1 MPINLFHRK
10 PLEPAVDSTT
20 PVFLVVGLGNP
31 GRDYREN
38 RHNIGFIVIDRLAED
53 IGVKLTRVQNRALTG
68 SGMLDQV
75 KVILAKPQ
83 TYMNASGMA
92 VRALL
97 EKREETPE
105 SLVVIADDVALPW
118 GMIRLRERGR
128 SGGHNGLES
137 VIGAMGTG
145 EFCRVRL
152 GIQPEHPVSDVAAY
166 VLAPMRKAQLAVAAE
181 AVDRAAEA
189 VAMILKEG
197 MKRAMTRFNQKVSP
211 SRQ

>member
-1 MPINLFHRK
+1 MRVI
-10 PLEPAVDSTT
+10 
-20 PVFLVVGLGNP
+20 VGLGNP
-31 GRDYREN
+31 GSQYQFTP
-38 RHNIGFIVIDRLAED
+38 HNLGFLVIDRLSERA
-53 IGVKLTRVQNRALTG
+53 GVRVTRPEAISLVAVARVTG
-68 SGMLDQV
+68 EEV
-75 KVILAKPQ
+75 VLAKPQ

>member
-1 MPINLFHRK
+1 MRVI
-10 PLEPAVDSTT
+10 
-20 PVFLVVGLGNP
+20 VGLGNP
-31 GRDYREN
+31 GSQYQFTP
-38 RHNIGFIVIDRLAED
+38 HNLGFLVIDRLSEGA
-53 IGVKLTRVQNRALTG
+53 GVRVTRPEAISLVAVARVAG
-68 SGMLDQV
+68 EEV
-75 KVILAKPQ
+75 VLAKPQ

>member
-1 MPINLFHRK
+1 MRVI
-10 PLEPAVDSTT
+10 
-20 PVFLVVGLGNP
+20 VGLGNP
-31 GRDYREN
+31 GSQYQFTP
-38 RHNIGFIVIDRLAED
+38 HNLGFLVIDRLSERA
-53 IGVKLTRVQNRALTG
+53 GVRVTRPEAMSLVAVARVAG
-68 SGMLDQV
+68 EEV
-75 KVILAKPQ
+75 VLAKPQ

-92 VRALL
+92 VRALI